1 MKHLIR
7 TSLIISFFLI
17 SSLGSIAQ
25 DQPSLAQKLGYAP
38 DAKLLI
44 IHADDIGLTQSV
56 NQASIIAYENRGI
69 SSGSI
74 MVPCPWT
81 NDFANYYKENPQVD
95 VGIHITLTAEWD
107 FYKWGGPSRHRDSK
121 LAG

>member
-1 MKHLIR
+1 MKHLIHTTLF
-7 TSLIISFFLI
+7 TSLFLI
-17 SSLGSIAQ
+17 CLGSSAQ
-25 DQPSLAQKLGYAP
+25 DQTTLAQRLGYAP

-44 IHADDIGLTQSV
+44 IHADDIGLAQSV

-81 NDFANYYKENPQVD
+81 NDKKVMQP
-95 VGIHITLTAEWD
+95 
-107 FYKWGGPSRHRDSK
+107 
-121 LAG
+121 